1 MKAVTL
7 LVLTA
12 LFATCATAADL
23 RDPTRP
29 PEVAAPAKHHEQH
42 LSLPVVSA
50 IFISGSRRV
59 AIFNE
64 QPVHEGD
71 SVGVYH
77 IETIT
82 ASGVHYRSA
91 GLLVFAA
98 LATAG
103 ESMPDFI
110 RN

>member
-1 MKAVTL
+1 MKTFAL
-7 LVLTA
+7 LAAAA
-12 LFATCATAADL
+12 LLAAGATAADL

-29 PEVAAPAKHHEQH
+29 PEVVVPAKHHEQH
-42 LSLPVVSA
+42 LSLPIVSA

-71 SVGVYH
+71 SVGAYH

-91 GLLVFAA
+91 GQLVFAA

-103 ESMPDFI
+103 E
-110 RN
+110 

>member
-1 MKAVTL
+1 MKTLALLAATTLVAV
-7 LVLTA
+7 
-12 LFATCATAADL
+12 CATAADL

-29 PEVAAPAKHHEQH
+29 PEAIAPAKHHEQH
-42 LSLPVVSA
+42 ISLPVVSA

-71 SVGVYH
+71 SVGAYH

-91 GLLVFAA
+91 GQLVFAA
-98 LATAG
+98 LATAA
-103 ESMPDFI
+103 E
-110 RN
+110 